1 MKENTM
7 VVKNVTIMKYRT
19 PNNEYKFEVLDKFNE
34 SDEAKRLDLMIQ
46 KSKQL
51 EKDGKLA
58 EQLWIK
64 NTIIV

>member
-1 MKENTM
+1 MKKNTM